1 VLLNRER
8 ADRVMDEHGLGALVA
23 STPLNVYYLT
33 DWQTEAGWSFPG
45 VSAAL
50 VPRDHERPAAVLT
63 IDVDTEFPQARDDA
77 WVEEVRPYHGMSTLV
92 LRHERA
98 LVDGALI
105 DDPPELAGE
114 PCDPTAAVAA
124 YLEEIGLADARVGFE
139 DPWFGERVRDAGAAG
154 VEVVPGLDLLR
165 SIRMVKTPDEVALIR
180 SAARKTEV
188 AQLASMEAVAAGASW
203 AEAQRVFFAVMTQIG
218 GQPLYLAGTVARPGV
233 GPLVGAEMHEHRPG
247 DTAFFDGFGGYRHY
261 FGDIGRTVV
270 FGEPTEAQRRVFAA
284 LRAGWHD
291 TWPQIRPGLDS
302 RELAAMVM
310 RHVRAAGAVDYQICS
325 PHSVGLEHFDNPH
338 PRSIYAPFIIESGTV
353 LSVDVPYMAPD
364 TGMLHT
370 EDLVLV
376 GEAGVE
382 FLTSNDDRLC
392 VAVDGSVHRVE

>member
-1 VLLNRER
+1 MLLNRDR

-124 YLEEIGLADARVGFE
+124 YLEESRSRRCARRLRGPV
-139 DPWFGERVRDAGAAG
+139 VR
-154 VEVVPGLDLLR
+154 
-165 SIRMVKTPDEVALIR
+165 
-180 SAARKTEV
+180 
-188 AQLASMEAVAAGASW
+188 
-203 AEAQRVFFAVMTQIG
+203 
-218 GQPLYLAGTVARPGV
+218 
-233 GPLVGAEMHEHRPG
+233 
-247 DTAFFDGFGGYRHY
+247 
-261 FGDIGRTVV
+261 
-270 FGEPTEAQRRVFAA
+270 
-284 LRAGWHD
+284 
-291 TWPQIRPGLDS
+291 
-302 RELAAMVM
+302 
-310 RHVRAAGAVDYQICS
+310 
-325 PHSVGLEHFDNPH
+325 
-338 PRSIYAPFIIESGTV
+338 
-353 LSVDVPYMAPD
+353 
-364 TGMLHT
+364 
-370 EDLVLV
+370 
-376 GEAGVE
+376 
-382 FLTSNDDRLC
+382 
-392 VAVDGSVHRVE
+392 